1 VDDFPLVTGGTCDLD
16 EVLDGLTLTHRL
28 GDDERGHDRLRIDT
42 DLDPLALAE
51 IEVPDGLEV
60 PVAGAEPAHYDRA
73 REWSYLVLP
82 AGVLPDAPAV
92 AVRCTREGLT
102 FEELG
107 DDEVPAPD
115 PQPADRLLDTLRIL
129 RRYEGGID
137 PAQLVLEARVRYP
150 LLFAAPQAPLS
161 ELFTGV
167 GIVEHPSYGLFLPEE
182 EVPDHDFHDDEDDAG
197 DDLLEHLQ
205 QDHLLDDRLAGAVL
219 RFQHAVLHSVNR
231 VLRELVQRYQDQ
243 PTGTDPDGP
252 VDDGPGGPL
261 AHAEALDDGRDG
273 PLARPAALD
282 DEDLH
287 EDAVPALTT
296 ALEDDE
302 ATAALVED
310 VLGDD
315 QATAG
320 AVLALLDLAAPEL
333 RRRAKGNG
341 AWLRARALELVDDD
355 HVEAERQLR
364 RAHELGAHASATFDL
379 ARYLSDRGQAGAAL
393 GLLRQLSGPDVAEWQ
408 ELLEHYAGPGP
419 TAAGRNDPC
428 PCGSGRKHKVC
439 CQPHNGWPLQARLDW
454 VWQKVTTFAVEPPAR
469 EVLWHVAR
477 ALQDL
482 GPTDTRQP
490 VVSCLALFEGGLLD
504 ELCELRGPLL
514 PADELELLR
523 GWSRDTR
530 AGLYEV
536 VEHGADGEVTLLD
549 LLRGDR
555 HTFDDPGIAQGAEV
569 GAAGLGWLVAEP
581 DGIHRPILGLNAVPD
596 AWREP
601 LLEVLADDPDLDE
614 FVDTLRGLTGPPRL
628 ATTDGEPL
636 RFVTRVLEVDDLD
649 ATWQALAATLD
660 DHDDGTLHVTED
672 RDGVSWMRGSL
683 ACEDGRLVVH
693 ALSVER
699 ADHLTERVREVAPE
713 ARVVDEERRSPTDL
727 PGLDEED
734 EFDDELAL
742 DELER
747 VGLEGDDLEGDGFE
761 GDGFD
766 GDEGGL
772 LDLDAL
778 PPEQRAAAEEVLATF
793 MRQAED
799 RWVDTPIPALGGATP
814 RAAAED
820 PTRRAQLLRL
830 LDSFP
835 AAAAAVPG
843 RGMDADRLRRLLGL
857 DGPA

>member
-1 VDDFPLVTGGTCDLD
+1 VAPSDPTDLPSADDGDAVDDFPLMTGGTCDLD

-28 GDDERGHDRLRIDT
+28 GDDERGHDRLRMDT

-73 REWSYLVLP
+73 SEWSYLELP
-82 AGVLPDAPAV
+82 AGVMPDAPAV
-92 AVRCTREGLT
+92 AVRCTRGGLVFEGLS
-102 FEELG
+102 
-107 DDEVPAPD
+107 DDEVPDPD
-115 PQPADRLLDTLRIL
+115 PQAAERLLDTLRIL

-137 PAQLVLEARVRYP
+137 PAELVLEARVRYP

-161 ELFTGV
+161 ELLTSV
-167 GIVEHPSYGLFLPEE
+167 GIVEHPTYGLFLPGE
-182 EVPDHDFHDDEDDAG
+182 EVPDHDLFDDGDEDEDS
-197 DDLLEHLQ
+197 LLEHLQ
-205 QDHLLDDRLAGAVL
+205 EDHLLDDRLAGAVL
-219 RFQHAVLHSVNR
+219 RFQHAVLESVNR
-231 VLRELVQRYQDQ
+231 VLRELVQRAQELPEGADL
-243 PTGTDPDGP
+243 DSM
-252 VDDGPGGPL
+252 VDD
-261 AHAEALDDGRDG
+261 DRDG
-273 PLARPAALD
+273 SLVRDTVLG
-282 DEDLH
+282 DEGVY
-287 EDAVPALTT
+287 EDAVPALVA
-296 ALEDDE
+296 ALEDDD

-315 QATAG
+315 EASAG
-320 AVLALLDLAAPEL
+320 AVLAFLDLAAPEL

-341 AWLRARALELVDDD
+341 AWLRARALELVADD
-355 HVEAERQLR
+355 HVEAERELR

-379 ARYLSDRGQAGAAL
+379 VRYLSDRGHAGAAL

-408 ELLEHYAGPGP
+408 ELLEPYAGPGP

-439 CQPHNGWPLQARLDW
+439 CQPHNGWPLQARLEW
-454 VWQKVTTFAVEPPAR
+454 VWDKVTTFATLPPAR
-469 EVLWHVAR
+469 EVLVHVAR
-477 ALQDL
+477 TLQHL
-482 GPTDTRQP
+482 GLTDTREP
-490 VVSCLALFEGGLLD
+490 VVTCLALFEGGLLD
-504 ELCELRGPLL
+504 DLCELRGPLL
-514 PADELELLR
+514 PTDELELLR

-536 VEHGADGEVTLLD
+536 VELDADGEMTLLD

-555 HTFDDPGIAQGAEV
+555 YSFDDPRIAQGAEV
-569 GAAGLGWLVAEP
+569 GAAGLGWLAAEP

-614 FVDTLRGLTGPPRL
+614 IVDTLRGLAGPVRL
-628 ATTDGEPL
+628 GTTDGEPL

-649 ATWQALAATLD
+649 ATWQALAATFD
-660 DHDDGTLHVTED
+660 EHEAGTLHLTED
-672 RDGVSWMRGSL
+672 RDGVTWMRGTITR
-683 ACEDGRLVVH
+683 EDGRLVVN

-699 ADHLTERVREVAPE
+699 ADRLTALVREVAPE

-727 PGLDEED
+727 PDLDEED
-734 EFDDELAL
+734 EFEDEFEDELAL

-747 VGLEGDDLEGDGFE
+747 DGLEGDVLG
-761 GDGFD
+761 

-814 RAAAED
+814 REAADD
-820 PTRRAQLLRL
+820 PTRREQLLRL
-830 LDSFP
+830 LDTFP
-835 AAAAAVPG
+835 AAAQAAAGPG
-843 RGMDADRLRRLLGL
+843 RGMDADRLRELLGL
-857 DGPA
+857 DRRP